1 MVLQGIISKM
11 FLSLIYQLSTVFPKS
26 NELNLD
32 VKIWEKNRILV
43 FQEIREQD
51 LAKPS
56 LFIIYK
62 GKQSININWAK
73 RTKTYICLIQ
83 NITTLLTGTP
93 WDTHYL
99 TLN

>member
-11 FLSLIYQLSTVFPKS
+11 SLSLIYKLPTVFPKS

-62 GKQSININWAK
+62 GKQSININ
-73 RTKTYICLIQ
+73 
-83 NITTLLTGTP
+83 
-93 WDTHYL
+93 
-99 TLN
+99 